1 MRFRKASTPAGK
13 TGPGVV
19 RPDTQAA
26 PVCKTRRLSRY
37 SLAAALA
44 LFQPALTHAQDHI
57 LDPGFG
63 SGGQRVVPF
72 DLGSGNSDRAV
83 KVLRRTDGRYVVVGT
98 ASSPTGP
105 RVAITRL
112 TADGALDTSFNGTG
126 RANYE
131 ACMEEVTDAALD
143 AENRILVLGN
153 TTTCGT
159 SGSPDGRLMR
169 LTAGG
174 QLDVNFS
181 GGGLRNVQFTTV
193 TDAHERAFA
202 LVVRANG
209 EVLVGG
215 GVDLDGTGSAFV
227 EQQSVT
233 RFNPDGAFIQTLPGV
248 SGAVSAR
255 VIAGARLLD
264 GGVVWAV
271 SVVSPLSAG
280 SGRIWRMNSTLA
292 NDTSFSTFGNKWIQ
306 SGGPETGCGTG
317 VQHVP
322 TTIVPMLSTNA
333 APVTFKVF
341 GFANVNGT
349 LRSWYASVNDA
360 VGGTGLRI
368 RCLTD
373 TIPGDVSALAA
384 AYHSTPGLDDIT
396 LAGVCGFFQQCVFRV
411 RLQDPATRDLLE
423 LDPGFNGGLPLVL
436 SYQAQAGNEPAG
448 GGRSILR
455 QPDGATVVAGW
466 RRWNTS
472 GDDDFAIS
480 RLGVAS
486 LLSDGFESSP

>member
-1 MRFRKASTPAGK
+1 MRFRKPPTPAGK
-13 TGPGVV
+13 TTSRVF
-19 RPDTQAA
+19 RPRMLAMSA
-26 PVCKTRRLSRY
+26 GEARGLLRY

-44 LFQPALTHAQDHI
+44 LFRPAITHAQDHI
-57 LDPGFG
+57 LDPTFG

-98 ASSPTGP
+98 ASSTTGP

-112 TADGALDTSFNGTG
+112 TVDGALDTSFNGTG
-126 RANYE
+126 RVSYD
-131 ACMEEVTDAALD
+131 ACMEDVTDAALD

-153 TTTCGT
+153 TTICGT
-159 SGSPDGRLMR
+159 SGTPDGRLMR

-174 QLDVNFS
+174 QIDSDFS
-181 GGGLRNVQFTTV
+181 GGGQRNVQFTTV
-193 TDAHERAFA
+193 TEAHERAFA

-209 EVLVGG
+209 EILVGG
-215 GVDLDGTGSAFV
+215 GVDNDGTGSTFI
-227 EQQSVT
+227 EQQTVA
-233 RFNPDGAFIQTLPGV
+233 RFNPDGAFIQALPGI
-248 SGAVSAR
+248 SGSVSAR

-264 GGVVWAV
+264 DGVIWAV
-271 SVVSPLSAG
+271 SVASPLSAG

-306 SGGPETGCGTG
+306 SGGLETGCGTG

-322 TTIVPMLSTNA
+322 TSIVPMLSTNA

-373 TIPGDVSALAA
+373 TLPGDVSVLAA
-384 AYHSTPGLDDIT
+384 AYHPTPGLDNIT

-411 RLQDPATRDLLE
+411 RLQDPTTRELLE

-436 SYQAQAGNEPAG
+436 SYQAQLGNEPAG
-448 GGRSILR
+448 GGRSIVR

-480 RLGVAS
+480 RLGVGS
-486 LLSDGFESSP
+486 LLSDGFESNP